1 MKAALS
7 ATTLFSFVV
16 AATAA
21 NLPLVMEYSGA
32 TFFDKW
38 DFYGDSDAGL
48 LGPWNGSHPYD
59 DSTNG
64 APSRTS

>member
-1 MKAALS
+1 MKVVHS
-7 ATTLFSFVV
+7 ATTLVSFGL
-16 AATAA
+16 AAKAA
-21 NLPLVMEYSGA
+21 NLTLVQEYSGA

-38 DFYGDSDAGL
+38 NFYGDTTGGL

-64 APSRTS
+64 ARD